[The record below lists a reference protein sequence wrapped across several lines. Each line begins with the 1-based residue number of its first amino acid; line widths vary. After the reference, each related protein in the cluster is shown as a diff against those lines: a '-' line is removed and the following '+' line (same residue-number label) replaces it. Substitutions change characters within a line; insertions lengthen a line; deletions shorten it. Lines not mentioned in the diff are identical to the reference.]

1 MFKFESLERI
11 LADLNSKRTLLNDSK
26 DFINIVRN
34 IVGIVGEDYVYG
46 LIRQKE
52 FEWSR
57 KYEYAYAFLT
67 SISLFFRISLFY
79 FLTFQILNKFW

>member
-52 FEWSR
+52 FE
-57 KYEYAYAFLT
+57 
-67 SISLFFRISLFY
+67 
-79 FLTFQILNKFW
+79 